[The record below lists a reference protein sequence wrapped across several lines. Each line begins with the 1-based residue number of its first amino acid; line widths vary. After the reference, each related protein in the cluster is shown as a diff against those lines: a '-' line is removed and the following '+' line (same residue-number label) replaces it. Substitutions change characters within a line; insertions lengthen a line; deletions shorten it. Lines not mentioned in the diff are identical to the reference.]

1 MSWDARQQAML
12 EAMGLRVWAPQPGAD
27 AAPEAPAEASV
38 EPVAAPAPTPAPA
51 RPVEPPR
58 PARPSAAAPAPAPV
72 ALAEALAPV
81 VPVALGAREQAI
93 ASMDWPALREAV
105 SGCQA
110 CGLCETRR
118 QTVFGVGH
126 PQADWMVVGEA
137 PGEQEDLQGE
147 PFVGPA
153 GELLD
158 AMLRA
163 IGLSRE
169 ASGEPA
175 QRVFIANTL
184 KCRPPRNRNPAPE
197 ELQRCEAFLQR
208 QIALVQPKLILA
220 MGKFAIQQL
229 TGSAEAVGRLRG
241 QVHRYQGVPVVV
253 TYHPAYLLRQLTEK
267 AKAWDDLRLAV
278 KVHARVR
285 RLEAEAAAGQAPVA

>member
-12 EAMGLRVWAPQPGAD
+12 EAMGLRVWAPRPGPEAT
-27 AAPEAPAEASV
+27 PEAPLASSI
-38 EPVAAPAPTPAPA
+38 EPAPAPAA
-51 RPVEPPR
+51 RPAEPPR
-58 PARPSAAAPAPAPV
+58 PARPSAPSPAPV
-72 ALAEALAPV
+72 ALAQALAPV
-81 VPVALGAREQAI
+81 VPVALGAREQSI
-93 ASMDWPALREAV
+93 AAMDWPALREAV
-105 SGCQA
+105 AGCQA
-110 CGLCETRR
+110 CGLCEGRR
-118 QTVFGVGH
+118 QTVFGAGH

-169 ASGEPA
+169 ATGEPA

-267 AKAWDDLRLAV
+267 AKAWDDLRLAL

-285 RLEAEAAAGQAPVA
+285 RLEAEAAAGQAPGA